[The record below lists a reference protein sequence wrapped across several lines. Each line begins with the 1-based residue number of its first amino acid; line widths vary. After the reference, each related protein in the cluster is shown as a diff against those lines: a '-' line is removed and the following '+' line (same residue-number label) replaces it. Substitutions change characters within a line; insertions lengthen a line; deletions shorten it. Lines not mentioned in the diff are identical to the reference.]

1 MSAELLYTWAMVN
14 CQPSS
19 EPMQA
24 STMAAITMSP
34 TIGVNILANTRP
46 NGAVD
51 AASSSLPTIPKMTL
65 VETM

>member
-1 MSAELLYTWAMVN
+1 MVN

-24 STMAAITMSP
+24 STIAAITMSP
-34 TIGVNILANTRP
+34 TNGVNILAKTRP
-46 NGAVD
+46 KGAVE
-51 AASSSLPTIPKMTL
+51 AASSGLSTMPAMTL